1 MANIYPALRL
11 KMGSSDDGWEY
22 YAIKMR
28 MKDVA
33 KEIGFAEEFEENKTL
48 DNIYQRARGKR
59 AKNEMVKFL
68 ANRSDRFY
76 SSIVVAARGGAPTFA
91 DAKPQSKE
99 LNFFYEGENDFG
111 LLKFDG
117 GQNYYALDGQHRVTS
132 IQTLLDTSEEGIKH
146 LKKIGV
152 KAPDGFANESV
163 SVIIVTT
170 TGDDDEWRKKY
181 RRLFSALNRNAKP
194 VDADTII
201 AMDEDDLFCILT
213 RRLILEHPFFFWD
226 GAAEANIKVQCKGP
240 NIPSYKTGISK
251 GEPKGHFTTLQTLK
265 DMSIEL
271 LRTTINENKWKIDP
285 FSDKKIKLSQFIQN
299 RPSDD
304 DIETYYKEL
313 SDVWD
318 ALLEALPDLEEKD
331 PMLMRINN
339 CDEEEL
345 DHRPGSENS
354 ALFRPL
360 IQEKILAPLART
372 ILNDDEAETKEE
384 MVESLKKLSKLNWSL
399 HEAPWRHLILIQ
411 GESGWKMAN
420 EDRDKRIIRLEQILH
435 EIFGITSKSDE
446 ELLEL
451 KGFYQSYLS
460 CSDEEKESL
469 WEEILKMKKEISS

>member
-1 MANIYPALRL
+1 M
-11 KMGSSDDGWEY
+11 
-22 YAIKMR
+22 
-28 MKDVA
+28 
-33 KEIGFAEEFEENKTL
+33 
-48 DNIYQRARGKR
+48 
-59 AKNEMVKFL
+59 
-68 ANRSDRFY
+68 
-76 SSIVVAARGGAPTFA
+76 
-91 DAKPQSKE
+91 
-99 LNFFYEGENDFG
+99 
-111 LLKFDG
+111 
-117 GQNYYALDGQHRVTS
+117 
-132 IQTLLDTSEEGIKH
+132 
-146 LKKIGV
+146 
-152 KAPDGFANESV
+152 PDGFADESV

-213 RRLILEHPFFFWD
+213 RRVIMEHPFFFWD
-226 GAAEANIKVQCKGP
+226 GAAEANIKVQCKGA
-240 NIPSYKTGISK
+240 NITSYKTGITK

-265 DMSIEL
+265 EMNLEL

-285 FSDKKIKLSQFIQN
+285 FSNNKIKLSQFIQN
-299 RPSDD
+299 RPSED
-304 DIETYYKEL
+304 DIEKYYEEL

-318 ALLEALPDLEEKD
+318 AILEALPDLKEKD
-331 PMLMRINN
+331 PMLMRVNN

-345 DHRPGSENS
+345 AHRPGSENN

-372 ILNDDEAETKEE
+372 MLNDDEAETKEE
-384 MVESLKKLSKLNWSL
+384 MVDSLKKLSKLNWSL

-420 EDRDKRIIRLEQILH
+420 EDRDKRIVRLEQILH